1 MLFIILLFVMLN
13 KTYDYDIKYNIK
25 YHKQFPKIQYTKI
38 HDISYRRPIYIY
50 KKRPYALNL
59 FKDMNKIVN
68 NQITEI
74 YAMGSF
80 PLSFTFS
87 KLLNNSS
94 NNFY

>member
-1 MLFIILLFVMLN
+1 MLLIILLLVMLN
-13 KTYDYDIKYNIK
+13 KTYEYDIKYN
-25 YHKQFPKIQYTKI
+25 KQFPKIQYTKI
-38 HDISYRRPIYIY
+38 YDISYRRPIYIY

-87 KLLNNSS
+87 KLLNNNSS
-94 NNFY
+94 NF